1 MTQENPPPDEPAD
14 HQLMGRLAHDDQ
26 EALLLLVERHQ
37 GLLMNFFLR
46 SGAESHAEDLVQE
59 CFVRLYGYRKRYRPL
74 AKFTTFLHTLARH
87 VWIDHLRKRNR
98 WLRLLAAWAKDAP
111 VQDERSAG
119 AASRRMDAERLLN
132 TLSEEMRSVV
142 VLVFYQGMSHQD
154 AAEVLGVPVGT
165 IKSRMFNALSRM
177 RDVMNGD
184 APKDSHERKN

>member
-1 MTQENPPPDEPAD
+1 MTQESPPPEEPDD
-14 HQLMGRLAHDDQ
+14 HQLMGRLARDDHQ
-26 EALLLLVERHQ
+26 ALRLLVERHQ